1 MTTNGSPGDPGD
13 PLVLAA
19 RHRRVLTLTL
29 HRPARLNAVSEAMYA
44 ELEVHLRRGAEDPGV
59 RVIVLRGAGRAFCA
73 GADLKAHAGTGRT
86 VTQRRAYAQRAADV
100 IRTVA
105 TIGTPVVAAA
115 HGYAIGAGAELATSA
130 DFLVA
135 TDDAVLAFPELSLG
149 TYVGGG
155 VTARLPQLVGLARAR
170 DLLFTGRRFTGAEAA
185 AWGLAH
191 RAVPA
196 GELDRA
202 VCALTDR
209 LAAAAP
215 VPVGLMKAQLGAAQT
230 LDGALHAEV
239 TALVRCMGTADWAEG
254 VAAFAQRRTP
264 VFGGR

>member
-1 MTTNGSPGDPGD
+1 
-13 PLVLAA
+13 
-19 RHRRVLTLTL
+19 
-29 HRPARLNAVSEAMYA
+29 
-44 ELEVHLRRGAEDPGV
+44 VHG
-59 RVIVLRGAGRAFCA
+59 
-73 GADLKAHAGTGRT
+73 H
-86 VTQRRAYAQRAADV
+86 
-100 IRTVA
+100 
-105 TIGTPVVAAA
+105 
-115 HGYAIGAGAELATSA
+115 AIGAGAELATGA

-135 TDDAVLAFPELSLG
+135 AEDAVLAFPELSLG

-170 DLLFTGRRFTGAEAA
+170 DLLFTGRRFTGTEAA
-185 AWGLAH
+185 TWGLAH

-202 VCALTDR
+202 VSALTDR

-215 VPVGLMKAQLGAAQT
+215 VPVGLLKAQLGTART

-239 TALVRCMGTADWAEG
+239 AALVRCMGTADWAEG
-254 VAAFAQRRTP
+254 VTAFAQRRTP